1 MQISEFIADLRMGA
15 QSRIWK
21 TFFFYAKDMLKRYL
35 RAAIENLPR
44 QIAVPFDECDPW
56 RAWVQQKYNLI
67 DYRAMSALGHKQTF
81 APQNVTSALPPKADM
96 CGARGMSAKG
106 Q

>member
-1 MQISEFIADLRMGA
+1 MGLLLGGGPVRMLLQLPCQARKTRLVSRVVEMQISEFIADLRMGA

-56 RAWVQQKYNLI
+56 RAWCSK
-67 DYRAMSALGHKQTF
+67 ST
-81 APQNVTSALPPKADM
+81 T
-96 CGARGMSAKG
+96 
-106 Q
+106 